1 MIHGYYSAAGGR
13 RRPYVKAS
21 FRFPSIRDQ
30 GLEVELLVDTG
41 ADRTILAPLDA
52 LRLSRRFRVDL
63 TTLLAGTRSTG
74 IGGTTP
80 TRIVEAVLNLE
91 TVALPLT
98 LTTLEPTAP
107 ISPIPSLL
115 GRDIL
120 AHFALFLE
128 ERTSRVLLLEPAEAD
143 ALDLP

>member
-1 MIHGYYSAAGGR
+1 MIRGYYSAAGGR

-21 FRFPSIRDQ
+21 LRFPSIRGQ

-63 TTLLAGTRSTG
+63 TTLPAGTRSTG

-80 TRIVEAVLNLE
+80 TRVVEAVLTLE

-98 LTTLEPTAP
+98 LTILEPTAP
-107 ISPIPSLL
+107 LAPIPSLL

-128 ERTSRVLLLEPAEAD
+128 ERTARVLLLEPAEAD
-143 ALDLP
+143 ALDLH